1 VKAVWYYIK
10 RKVNLVIALI
20 MGLIIFGQKVRTNWV
35 SGIKST
41 LTKMMLPGADRRLFS
56 GFVQATFS
64 WVRNPASWVRVFN
77 WTGYAAGINGLGG
90 VGGGTLISR
99 RHVLFANHVPYPA
112 RPFDIFF
119 VNADSRTFQYKVT
132 NIQQVGDTDIA
143 IGTLDRDVDASL
155 TVYRVLPDN
164 WTQYIAHKAEN
175 FNVMGVSGTRLSFV
189 LPVLYGNQD
198 RKVATGDV
206 VGVNHLGVATVNVP
220 SFEVARSFGEAVRVG
235 DSGNPIFVQVGDELV
250 LLGAW
255 WRNATAAGEIG
266 AFPWIITHRG
276 AIEKVI
282 GQRLQVVDMSGL
294 DRIA

>member
-1 VKAVWYYIK
+1 MNY
-10 RKVNLVIALI
+10 LI
-20 MGLIIFGQKVRTNWV
+20 LLGILGLFILGNKVRTNWV

-41 LTKMMLPGADRRLFS
+41 LIKLMIPGADRRLFS

-77 WTGYAAGINGLGG
+77 WTGVAAGINGLGG

-119 VNADSRTFQYKVT
+119 VNKDSRTFTYKVV

-143 IGTLDRDVDASL
+143 IGTLDRDADASL
-155 TVYRVLPDN
+155 NVYRVLPDN
-164 WTQYIAHKAEN
+164 WVQYIANKAES
-175 FNVMGVSGTRLSFV
+175 FNKMGVTGTSYAFV
-189 LPVLYGNQD
+189 LPVLYTGQD
-198 RKVATGDV
+198 KKVSTGDV
-206 VGVNHLGVATVNVP
+206 VSISLGIAAVNIPA
-220 SFEVARSFGEAVRVG
+220 FEVARAFGDGVRGG
-235 DSGNPIFVQVGDELV
+235 DSGNPIFAMLGDELV

-255 WRNATAAGEIG
+255 YRGSTASGEVG
-266 AFPWIITHRG
+266 GFPWLAAQKP
-276 AIEKVI
+276 AIEAII
-282 GQRLQVVDMSGL
+282 GQKLRVADMSGL